1 VLEIVYYVDNRGE
14 IPFEEW
20 LDGLSDTQAIVRV
33 MTRIERLKL
42 GNFGDA
48 KPLRDGV
55 SELRIDYG
63 AGYRLY
69 YSMIGKRLVLLLC
82 GGDKRKQ
89 KVDIKN
95 AIGYLK
101 DYKRRTG

>member
-1 VLEIVYYVDNRGE
+1 MLEIVYYVDNRGE

>member
-1 VLEIVYYVDNRGE
+1 MLEVVYYLDDSGE

-20 LDGLSDTQAIVRV
+20 LDGLSDKQAIALV

-55 SELRIDYG
+55 CELRIDYG
-63 AGYRLY
+63 AGYPLY

-89 KVDIKN
+89 KTDIEN
-95 AIGYLK
+95 AVGYLK
-101 DYKRRTG
+101 DYKKRTA